1 MTINEALEAA
11 SLEALMDTMA
21 DEVVNPA
28 PTPSQASR
36 KAAHEAAMENLDANI
51 DHMLAMQEKMQNAA
65 NQIVGNI
72 IDLKDS
78 GPELSAEALK
88 ALMIELQDAKDI
100 ANFLKT
106 RYEKMLR
113 PIIFAHITE
122 LLAAK
127 GVPEPQF
134 AAGDAP
140 VPSLGK
146 RFARTGGKAKTTLDF
161 EKFAELLGEERWNQ
175 VHTTTIIPERTETKL
190 DEQALIKLVA
200 SDPSIMELFKQCM
213 RVDSRTNQALNIYNL
228 EEE

>member
-1 MTINEALEAA
+1 MTAINEALEAA
-11 SLEALMDTMA
+11 SIEALMDTMA

-36 KAAHEAAMENLDANI
+36 KAAHEVAMENLDANI
-51 DHMLAMQEKMQNAA
+51 DHMLDMQEKMQNVA

-78 GPELSAEALK
+78 GPELSPEALK
-88 ALMIELQDAKDI
+88 SIMEELQASKDI
-100 ANFLKT
+100 TNFLKV

-122 LLAAK
+122 VLAAK
-127 GVPEPQF
+127 GVAEPQF
-134 AAGDAP
+134 APGDAP

-175 VHTTTIIPERTETKL
+175 VHITKTIPAREETTL
-190 DEQALIKLVA
+190 DETALIQLVA
-200 SDPSIMELFKQCM
+200 KDPEVMEFFKASM
-213 RVDSRTNQALNIYNL
+213 RVDSRTNQALNIFNL
-228 EEE
+228 ED